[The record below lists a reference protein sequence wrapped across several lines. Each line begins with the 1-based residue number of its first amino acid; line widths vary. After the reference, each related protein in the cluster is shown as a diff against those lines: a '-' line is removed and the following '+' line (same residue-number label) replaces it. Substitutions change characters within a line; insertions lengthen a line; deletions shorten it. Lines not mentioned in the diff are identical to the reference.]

1 MLSAN
6 SEEVFDFYMHYEEMH
21 AGRGS
26 HCGSEQFQSAFKL
39 AFDRMTCSTGM
50 ETDDDDKEACSG
62 RKSALEASTVEA
74 LETPQ
79 HPPQHATKFVATTAR
94 GFTPVTGSS
103 SSSDEDKLP
112 TSPAIKEEDIET
124 DDEVVEAARFTT
136 SAATSMPQLD
146 FPGNT
151 IEVGMAGRVA
161 GRVAGEISKDVA
173 HYPQAESPNVTWN
186 DLWIQMI
193 NAGWKSCAGDN
204 FGSLYY
210 IHPSAAPMRKTN
222 MLRSCT
228 EGIHYFSS
236 EDAIHRYVTLHLG
249 WAGEGANKS
258 SPATLVLRAREN
270 KKRKQDHALPLDTSS
285 SKKTCEAMPLSAG
298 GGGGG
303 DGGIGSKRSR
313 SPDNDGAD
321 RLRLSTSRSMRSSPS
336 AVDEKPS
343 KRRRAEKI
351 ANPRAGVL
359 KVPPSAFP
367 REIYLGKDVDPS
379 TPDDLMKIFT
389 PDGSFSV
396 DDPVCPSG
404 SIGDVAAQAYQ
415 DMIPFNP
422 EILFPNFIAC
432 ATCGLEDGYERIAC
446 MKCPR
451 SYHAKCFEG
460 SCLPV
465 IANDPSSG
473 DQDTHKKRECVR
485 CESDQLVRPE
495 EDISTGREAMSKTP
509 EKKKID
515 KAYSK
520 YKNDAKSYRFM
531 SMILWELLQI
541 LEKLKSYDYGEIF
554 AVPGVFLIDSF
565 LVILHHFL
573 LSF

>member
-1 MLSAN
+1 
-6 SEEVFDFYMHYEEMH
+6 MHYEEMH

-39 AFDRMTCSTGM
+39 AFDRMTCSMGM
-50 ETDDDDKEACSG
+50 ETDDDKEACSG
-62 RKSALEASTVEA
+62 RKSAFEASTVEA
-74 LETPQ
+74 LKTPQ
-79 HPPQHATKFVATTAR
+79 HPPPQHAKKFVATSTR

-103 SSSDEDKLP
+103 SSDREKLP

-124 DDEVVEAARFTT
+124 DDEAVEAARFT
-136 SAATSMPQLD
+136 SEVTSMPQLD

-161 GRVAGEISKDVA
+161 EEISKDVA

-186 DLWIQMI
+186 GLWIQMI

-210 IHPSAAPMRKTN
+210 IHPIAARMRKTD

-236 EDAIHRYVTLHLG
+236 EDAIHRYATLHLG
-249 WAGEGANKS
+249 WAGEGSSKS
-258 SPATLVLRAREN
+258 SPATLVLATAHEN
-270 KKRKQDHALPLDTSS
+270 KKRKQDHALPLDASS
-285 SKKTCEAMPLSAG
+285 SKKTCEAMPLAAG
-298 GGGGG
+298 GGDGG

-321 RLRLSTSRSMRSSPS
+321 CLRLSTSRSMRSSPSATDNDSS

-351 ANPRAGVL
+351 ANPRTGVL
-359 KVPPSAFP
+359 KVPPLAFP
-367 REIYLGKDVDPS
+367 REVYPS
-379 TPDDLMKIFT
+379 TPDDLMKVYT

-396 DDPVCPSG
+396 DDPVCLSD
-404 SIGDVAAQAYQ
+404 SIGGVSAQTYQ
-415 DMIPFNP
+415 DMIPINL
-422 EILFPNFIAC
+422 EILFPNFLAC
-432 ATCGLEDGYERIAC
+432 AVCGLEDDYERIAC
-446 MKCPR
+446 TKCPR

-460 SCLPV
+460 SCLPA

-473 DQDTHKKRECVR
+473 DQDTQKKRECVR
-485 CESDQLVRPE
+485 CESDQLVRSE
-495 EDISTGREAMSKTP
+495 EDISTGREAMSKSP

-515 KAYSK
+515 KAYGK
-520 YKNDAKSYRFM
+520 YKDDAQSYSFM

-541 LEKLKSYDYGEIF
+541 LEKLKSYDYGELF

-565 LVILHHFL
+565 MVILHHFL
-573 LSF
+573 LSS